1 MKYIKFLV
9 VPLLFVT
16 LAFMNIGG
24 CGSSGGGSDSG
35 CCIVEED
42 VCFDNTNQTECDFLG
57 GDLEKGR
64 SCNSF
69 PICGSPPP
77 TNPPPTNPPPTN
89 PPPTNPPPTQPP
101 SQCQV
106 PALDT
111 DFSDM
116 LFLFIDELHN
126 TLIGVTSNGTD
137 VTIELTA
144 PDIDPRTLGI
154 LAMTSDPDN
163 AIINTVTLEGISA
176 PATGDAVRV
185 DNGSVFR
192 INDLSAIGIVAPF
205 DPEGECDSVE
215 PIVTSSTETLKNVM
229 LDLKTR
235 GVLEDDGS
243 RDLSNLITNFADELL
258 PPQE

>member
-89 PPPTNPPPTQPP
+89 PPPTQPP

-144 PDIDPRTLGI
+144 PDIVDPGTLGV
-154 LAMTSDPDN
+154 LAMTMDPDH
-163 AIINTVTLEGISA
+163 ATINTVIFEGA
-176 PATGDAVRV
+176 EFDATGDAVRV
-185 DNGSVFR
+185 DNGSVFQ
-192 INDLSAIGIVAPF
+192 INDLSAAGLVAPF